1 MGVAASGSRS
11 TRCSPTLVV
20 AGALCRGG
28 KVLIQQRPE
37 GKRHSGFW
45 EFPGGTVEASETPL
59 EALRREL
66 QEELGV
72 SVSNAEPVTFATN
85 SHIILLLFA
94 CKNWAGEPEGKEG
107 QTTEWVTPA
116 ELDQYE
122 MLNLDE
128 ALVLPLREFM
138 MGL

>member
-1 MGVAASGSRS
+1 MNCKQSWGVN
-11 TRCSPTLVV
+11 
-20 AGALCRGG
+20 
-28 KVLIQQRPE
+28 
-37 GKRHSGFW
+37 
-45 EFPGGTVEASETPL
+45 
-59 EALRREL
+59 
-66 QEELGV
+66 V
-72 SVSNAEPVTFATN
+72 SHADPVTFATGA
-85 SHIILLLFA
+85 HIILLLFA

-128 ALVLPLREFM
+128 ALVLPLRGFM

>member
-1 MGVAASGSRS
+1 MGVAASGTRS
-11 TRCSPTLVV
+11 TRCSPTFVA

-45 EFPGGTVEASETPL
+45 EFPGGKIEAGETPL

-72 SVSNAEPVTFATN
+72 SVSNADPVTFATDADM
-85 SHIILLLFA
+85 ILLLFA
-94 CKNWAGEPEGKEG
+94 CKNWTGEPEGKEG